1 MNITINILS
10 VERVTPFCTDISYIQ
25 SFWITFKSSTFSNLK
40 KPTNCDKKL
49 TSSFPSSFEFGS
61 SLLWRWERLNDDDVV
76 GTCVAIEGLLNT
88 APGRGTIQSSESD
101 FILPEEKFCGSPF
114 WGMSAMQPSHVF
126 SAIGLNFDSNRWITE
141 LRRQSRL
148 TIVLTRGLLKAKRL
162 TRKKSAIRKKKYL
175 LIRYCLRMNKSQFNY
190 NN

>member
-1 MNITINILS
+1 MNITSYTSSGKRSRLS
-10 VERVTPFCTDISYIQ
+10 VQ
-25 SFWITFKSSTFSNLK
+25 TFQAAKVFESHSRAALFQTK
-40 KPTNCDKKL
+40 KPHKKL

-101 FILPEEKFCGSPF
+101 FIRPVEKFCGSPF

-162 TRKKSAIRKKKYL
+162 TRKKSAIRKKRFFGKL
-175 LIRYCLRMNKSQFNY
+175 LFEDE
-190 NN
+190 